1 MVDLKIIFFGTSSAI
16 PTDKRNLSSLAI
28 IRNGELFIFDI
39 GEGMQKSFLKSK
51 IGINKST
58 RIFITHLHG
67 DHCLGLLGLLQT
79 MSLSGRTKPIFIYG
93 PHGIIRFINNNID
106 NLVLKLNYNILVNE
120 VDKGIVIEEEEY
132 IIKTCNSYHSINSKS
147 YVFEEKERPGIFDPE
162 KALKLKIPKGKLWS
176 LLQKGE
182 EIKINGNIIESK
194 QVVTNKRNGRKI
206 GVSGDTR
213 PNKKLIEFF
222 NGSDVLIFDS
232 TYGDENTINA
242 KNNKH
247 STSREAATIPS
258 QAKVK

>member
-93 PHGIIRFINNNID
+93 PHGIIRFINNN
-106 NLVLKLNYNILVNE
+106 N
-120 VDKGIVIEEEEY
+120 
-132 IIKTCNSYHSINSKS
+132 KT
-147 YVFEEKERPGIFDPE
+147 
-162 KALKLKIPKGKLWS
+162 
-176 LLQKGE
+176 
-182 EIKINGNIIESK
+182 
-194 QVVTNKRNGRKI
+194 
-206 GVSGDTR
+206 
-213 PNKKLIEFF
+213 
-222 NGSDVLIFDS
+222 
-232 TYGDENTINA
+232 
-242 KNNKH
+242 
-247 STSREAATIPS
+247 
-258 QAKVK
+258 